1 MVSKNLAS
9 NSLQEKRILFDKYT
23 QKLLFFNFLR
33 IMESFPFIKK
43 KIKIGRVGK
52 NYILDKNIKIILLGK
67 FLKYDLKSILG
78 LINKDIAS
86 AVLIE

>member
-1 MVSKNLAS
+1 
-9 NSLQEKRILFDKYT
+9 
-23 QKLLFFNFLR
+23 
-33 IMESFPFIKK
+33 MESFPFIKK

-67 FLKYDLKSILG
+67 FLKYDLKLILG